1 MSSLIIYVNIYL
13 DNENN
18 LCVHS
23 VLVHACFE
31 FFLWLTS

>member
-13 DNENN
+13 DTENN

-23 VLVHACFE
+23 VLYMLVLSF
-31 FFLWLTS
+31 SSG